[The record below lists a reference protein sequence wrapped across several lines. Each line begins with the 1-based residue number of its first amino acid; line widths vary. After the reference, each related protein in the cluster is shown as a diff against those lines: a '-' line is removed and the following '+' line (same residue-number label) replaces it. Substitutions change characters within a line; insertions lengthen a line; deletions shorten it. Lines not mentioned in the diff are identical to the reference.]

1 MTVKEL
7 SKLYWLNRE
16 VEMNKRQLAQLEA
29 DIAKNEL
36 LQQELRASLDGI
48 SSPAFDGMPHGS
60 GNHSRV
66 EQTAVRLVGLEEEG
80 RKYRDAVANI
90 KAMICTRQ
98 TLIVLECE
106 RLQKY
111 IDGIGDP
118 ITRQIFTYR
127 FVNGLT
133 WEQVAANIDAK
144 MTAES
149 ARVSCYRYLKKNG

>member
-16 VEMNKRQLAQLEA
+16 VEMNKKQLTQLEA

-36 LQQELRASLDGI
+36 LQQELRASMDGI

-66 EQTAVRLVGLEEEG
+66 EQTAVRLVGLGEEG
-80 RKYRDAVANI
+80 RELREAVTNI
-90 KAMICTRQ
+90 KASICARQ

-111 IDGIGDP
+111 IDGISDSQ
-118 ITRQIFTYR
+118 IRQIFTYR
-127 FVNGLT
+127 FVNGLA
-133 WEQVAANIDAK
+133 WEQVAACMGGGN
-144 MTAES
+144 S
-149 ARVSCYRYLKKNG
+149 ADTVKKTCYRYLKKNE